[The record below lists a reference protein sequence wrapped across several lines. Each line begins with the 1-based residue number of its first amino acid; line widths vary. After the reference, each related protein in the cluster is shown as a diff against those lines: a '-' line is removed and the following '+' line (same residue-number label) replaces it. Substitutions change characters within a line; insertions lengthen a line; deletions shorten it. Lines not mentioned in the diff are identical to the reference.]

1 MARSPRDRR
10 AEYRARN
17 LRAKRLGFRSYGEQR
32 HLGGRLAGR
41 VRNRDELDR
50 LPAAAQDRRD
60 EATEVLSYARR
71 HGLGLSD
78 AVRQLGM
85 PGADRT
91 VQFFFPDAV
100 QRTRAGLVPTERDEA
115 FRPMAALTPRG
126 WVEVETR
133 DSATASILGAH
144 AATVRGV
151 VEGRLPA
158 SALRPFEGLE
168 VEGHRLLTD
177 PRRLRALAREGRLE
191 GAPYP
196 RRGR

>member
-1 MARSPRDRR
+1 MERADGPFSTLTGGPSIGPGISERSVSGSARTASNDTSVGDWLVGS
-10 AEYRARN
+10 ATAN
-17 LRAKRLGFRSYGEQR
+17 
-32 HLGGRLAGR
+32 
-41 VRNRDELDR
+41 ELDR

-115 FRPMAALTPRG
+115 FWLMAALTPRG

-144 AATVRGV
+144 ADR
-151 VEGRLPA
+151 
-158 SALRPFEGLE
+158 
-168 VEGHRLLTD
+168 
-177 PRRLRALAREGRLE
+177 
-191 GAPYP
+191 
-196 RRGR
+196 